1 MDNIQDLT
9 LQLLLN
15 QKDYNKIVK
24 QKRNDSQEDNCFD
37 NVKENEDKII
47 QCVKHLIDGN
57 VGELNNSIISSFD
70 AFTHELFKHWE
81 MLRVKQDNKFNAC
94 DDSDDDQCPEP
105 YTVAKNDSD
114 DENEHDN
121 DHNDNINVIDSSSV
135 WRY

>member
-1 MDNIQDLT
+1 MNTIQDLT

-24 QKRNDSQEDNCFD
+24 QKRNDSQEDNCND

-47 QCVKHLIDGN
+47 QCVRHLIHGN

-81 MLRVKQDNKFNAC
+81 MLRVKRDNKFNTC
-94 DDSDDDQCPEP
+94 DDSDDEP
-105 YTVAKNDSD
+105 RAVAKNDSD

-121 DHNDNINVIDSSSV
+121 DVNDNINVIDSSSV